1 MSVLPKVRSG
11 RFSTWR
17 TGSMNRRIFA
27 AAVTVGSLNLVAKL
41 VTTGKELVVA
51 GRFGTGDA
59 LDAFFIAWLLPSVA
73 INVIGGAFGPAFL
86 PTYIDVRER
95 RGQAAADRLLAA
107 SAALIVAVLIATAAL
122 LGLAAPWLLP
132 LVGSS
137 FSPAKLALTRS
148 LLYALLPALAVGG
161 LTSAWTALLNAR
173 ERFAA
178 AAVVPAITPLL
189 TAVALVAA
197 GRHPSV
203 HLLAFATV
211 GGAVLETL

>member
-95 RGQAAADRLLAA
+95 RGQAAAGAGRRGPHLRLDGAA
-107 SAALIVAVLIATAAL
+107 QRARAV
-122 LGLAAPWLLP
+122 
-132 LVGSS
+132 
-137 FSPAKLALTRS
+137 R
-148 LLYALLPALAVGG
+148 GG
-161 LTSAWTALLNAR
+161 RRGAR
-173 ERFAA
+173 DHAA
-178 AAVVPAITPLL
+178 AHRGRPRRGGSPPERAPARVRHRRRRG
-189 TAVALVAA
+189 ARDAL
-197 GRHPSV
+197 
-203 HLLAFATV
+203 
-211 GGAVLETL
+211 